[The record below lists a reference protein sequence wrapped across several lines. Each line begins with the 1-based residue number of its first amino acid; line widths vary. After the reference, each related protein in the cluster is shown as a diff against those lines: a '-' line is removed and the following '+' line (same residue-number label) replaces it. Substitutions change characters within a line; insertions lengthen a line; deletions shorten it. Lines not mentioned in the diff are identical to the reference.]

1 MSPQLRGPLFT
12 ELTHRSRPPGAG
24 RKVWG
29 EDPGQAGAWGLP
41 GGGGLEEARE
51 GFTPHPA
58 SPPPTAHSGT
68 PPHTHPAQPHP
79 RPLQRW
85 RGSRPPASSARG
97 RAVPRIMAPVGTQ
110 PLGQPPGTASSQ
122 RSRGRA
128 LAERR
133 GPSAP
138 PEACSSP
145 THPRGRYRPGRRPQS
160 RGLPTPVSGSP
171 GSLMGKPRPRG
182 LRSQSRASAET
193 EGSVSSFHHRGR

>member
-1 MSPQLRGPLFT
+1 MGRGP
-12 ELTHRSRPPGAG
+12 RPG
-24 RKVWG
+24 
-29 EDPGQAGAWGLP
+29 WGLGASRRRGP
-41 GGGGLEEARE
+41 GRSQGRV
-51 GFTPHPA
+51 H
-58 SPPPTAHSGT
+58 SPPRFPTSHCSQRNT
-68 PPHTHPAQPHP
+68 PPHTPGTAPSQ
-79 RPLQRW
+79 
-85 RGSRPPASSARG
+85 ASAALAGLKAPGELSSRG
-97 RAVPRIMAPVGTQ
+97 RAVPGIMAPVGTQ

-171 GSLMGKPRPRG
+171 GSLMGKLRPRG